1 MTPDTKGALDLLT
14 DPSCRASSCVSEENE
29 YVFAVNNGQSCH
41 NLRGND
47 VLRHACDKVK
57 LENGNV
63 ITSTSMRK
71 YVATVSQLVDM
82 NQSEMEWLAQHM
94 GHDVQVHKDYYR
106 LPQTTLE
113 LAVVG
118 NLLMAIDEGRAHQF
132 KGRNLRDISLEG
144 MNLAVC
150 LIMLLLQD

>member
-1 MTPDTKGALDLLT
+1 MAGKRNKNLPFIMTPDTKGALDLLT

-41 NLRGND
+41 NLSGND

-94 GHDVQVHKDYYR
+94 GTMSRFTRITTDCRKAPSS
-106 LPQTTLE
+106 LPW
-113 LAVVG
+113 
-118 NLLMAIDEGRAHQF
+118 
-132 KGRNLRDISLEG
+132 
-144 MNLAVC
+144 
-150 LIMLLLQD
+150 